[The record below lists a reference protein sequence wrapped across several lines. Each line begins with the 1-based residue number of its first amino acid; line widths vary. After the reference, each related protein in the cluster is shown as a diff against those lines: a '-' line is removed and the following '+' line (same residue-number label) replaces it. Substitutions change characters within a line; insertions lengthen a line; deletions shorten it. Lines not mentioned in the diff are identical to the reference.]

1 MEDDVLPNGDRIKEN
16 HKLVY
21 SIYSMGRM
29 QSIWGPDCTSF
40 RPERWLSEDGTSFR
54 QDISPFQYPAF
65 NAGPR
70 TCLGKDMAYFLM
82 KAVASMI
89 LFHFKIILV
98 PEHKVLPKLSV
109 TLYLKYGLL
118 VTLEP
123 HDPK

>member
-1 MEDDVLPNGDRIKEN
+1 
-16 HKLVY
+16 
-21 SIYSMGRM
+21 M
-29 QSIWGPDCTSF
+29 QSVWGSDCTSF
-40 RPERWLSEDGTSFR
+40 RPERWFV
-54 QDISPFQYPAF
+54 AF
-65 NAGPR
+65 NASPR